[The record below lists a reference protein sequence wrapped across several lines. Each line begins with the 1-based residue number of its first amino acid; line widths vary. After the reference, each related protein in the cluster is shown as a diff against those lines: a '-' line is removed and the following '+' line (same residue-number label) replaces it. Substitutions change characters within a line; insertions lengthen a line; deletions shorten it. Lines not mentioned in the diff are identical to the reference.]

1 MNFIRTKSATYVLSA
16 FVAAA
21 FLAACSSGGTQPAS
35 PSSGLGMSSSA
46 SHHPGSL
53 GRSGPG
59 HMYLG
64 VKWRTPKQRNH
75 VKSWISPDVMNSPR
89 LLFAADAG
97 NQVVNI
103 FRMTNHSM
111 DYKGALAGP
120 DPGTRFE
127 YPQGECGDSRGN
139 IYVADTEAQK
149 VYAFTRT
156 GTSAFAT
163 YDTAAFGH
171 PASCAWDPSTGNLA
185 VTLLSDTGGGDGAVL
200 IYSSASQAPTEIS
213 NPGQA
218 AYYFAGYSP
227 SGDLWE
233 DGFDS
238 SGNFVVAF
246 CGASSCTTI
255 PISGGTIF
263 YPGAVQFD
271 RVRGEWVVF
280 DQQCNGAQSS
290 CSYVVAGSGALS
302 NRVDYFAH
310 NGSEACDVVQA
321 VIGADNGNL
330 FAAGGDADTC
340 GNSSASVDRWAY
352 PAGGVPT
359 THSSEQIIDPSG
371 SAISNK
377 NK

>member
-64 VKWRTPKQRNH
+64 VKWRTPKQHNH

-89 LLFAADAG
+89 LLFASDAG
-97 NQVVNI
+97 AKVVNV
-103 FRMTNHSM
+103 FRMTKTTL
-111 DYKGALAGP
+111 DFKGALAGP
-120 DPGTRFE
+120 DPGTSFE
-127 YPQGECGDSRGN
+127 FPQGECGDSHGN
-139 IYVADTEAQK
+139 IYVADTDARK

-163 YDTAAFGH
+163 YDTTDWGH
-171 PASCAWDPSTGNLA
+171 PASCAWDPSTGTLA
-185 VTLLSDTGGGDGAVL
+185 VTLLTDDGGGNGAVL
-200 IYSSASQAPTEIS
+200 LYSSASQTPTEVF
-213 NPGQA
+213 NPDQA
-218 AYYFAGYSP
+218 AYWFAGYSP
-227 SGDLWE
+227 SGDLWV
-233 DGFDS
+233 DGTDS
-238 SGNFVVAF
+238 AGNFILSF
-246 CGASSCTTI
+246 CSTSGCSTI
-255 PISGGTIF
+255 PTSGGTIF
-263 YPGAVQFD
+263 FPGAVQFD
-271 RVRGEWVVF
+271 RVRGAWVVF
-280 DQQCNGAQSS
+280 DQQYEGAQSS
-290 CSYVVAGSGALS
+290 CSYVVSGSGALS

-310 NGSEACDVVQA
+310 NGQEACDVVQA
-321 VIGADNGNL
+321 VIGADEGNR
-330 FAAGGDADTC
+330 FVAGGDADTC
-340 GNSSASVDRWAY
+340 GDSSASVNRWAY
-352 PAGGVPT
+352 PSGGLPT
-359 THSSEQIIDPSG
+359 VHSVDGIDDPAG